1 MLFLSETHR
10 ISVRPCPRV
19 ATVPLSRKPSKR
31 KKRQRFITIKDP
43 ELAWLIDWR
52 YGIRSRAGRLGVGV
66 SVFSK
71 IQVAKT
77 GNLELEAW
85 NSETKSN
92 SVSEKKCQMFM
103 TTKNPE
109 FKQEVDAL
117 SSFPT
122 RIGNLRVG
130 VLKEF
135 IAFSLNKNTISYK
148 YALALL
154 SS

>member
-1 MLFLSETHR
+1 
-10 ISVRPCPRV
+10 
-19 ATVPLSRKPSKR
+19 
-31 KKRQRFITIKDP
+31 
-43 ELAWLIDWR
+43 
-52 YGIRSRAGRLGVGV
+52 
-66 SVFSK
+66 
-71 IQVAKT
+71 
-77 GNLELEAW
+77 
-85 NSETKSN
+85 
-92 SVSEKKCQMFM
+92 M